1 MTRLRV
7 VTIKEFDTI
16 ARLEIQAID
25 AYTKHTTAVEMT
37 HDLEANFNEFAP
49 FQQRSRKGTPGPCR
63 EDSRHFCDAVENA
76 KVAEIESAVF
86 RALTIL
92 RAATIKEFARLE
104 LAPSCCYA
112 IA

>member
-1 MTRLRV
+1 M
-7 VTIKEFDTI
+7 
-16 ARLEIQAID
+16 
-25 AYTKHTTAVEMT
+25 HTQSVEMT
-37 HDLEANFNEFAP
+37 HDFEANFNEFAP
-49 FQQRSRKGTPGPCR
+49 FSKEAAKELQDHAAKTPDIFVTQSRTQRWLRSKAP
-63 EDSRHFCDAVENA
+63 S
-76 KVAEIESAVF
+76 F